1 MSAKL
6 SAMRVMA
13 LHEMTLAEGV
23 PASVADDAMDDD
35 DPKAALIELLT
46 ARVPQRPQPEP
57 EPAEGGEARH
67 GAIAAALA
75 DGSAEEREAAYAAIE
90 AAVLRAAPP
99 SAAARDEDSAAL
111 VIGAAN
117 PIVRSVLCAPASRIG
132 LEEWRRASLLLFE
145 MTKIDMLSVCA
156 ELWRRDE
163 HGVLAFFN
171 VWTAPD
177 SVLAEM
183 VAKEPGT
190 WGREDALTAALNMAA
205 ILPMWCVG
213 APLSSRS
220 SLLFH

>member
-13 LHEMTLAEGV
+13 LHEMALAEGV

-46 ARVPQRPQPEP
+46 ARAPQRPQPEP

-67 GAIAAALA
+67 GGI
-75 DGSAEEREAAYAAIE
+75 
-90 AAVLRAAPP
+90 
-99 SAAARDEDSAAL
+99 AAARDEESAAL
-111 VIGAAN
+111 VIASAN
-117 PIVRSVLCAPASRIG
+117 PIVRSVLCAPSSRIG

-183 VAKEPGT
+183 VAKEPSE

>member
-13 LHEMTLAEGV
+13 LHEMALAEGV

-46 ARVPQRPQPEP
+46 ARAPQRPQPEP
-57 EPAEGGEARH
+57 EPAEGGEAGH
-67 GAIAAALA
+67 SAIAAALA
-75 DGSAEEREAAYAAIE
+75 DGGAEEREAACVAIE
-90 AAVLRAAPP
+90 AAVLRAAP
-99 SAAARDEDSAAL
+99 SAAARDEESAAL
-111 VIGAAN
+111 VIASAN
-117 PIVRSVLCAPASRIG
+117 PIVRHVLCAASSRIG

-183 VAKEPGT
+183 VAKEPSE